1 MQSFNNTF
9 FLMNLCGTSTLCKHK
24 GSIATILF
32 ISFTFVEFQHSTSA
46 KTLSPHFF
54 LFICLYE
61 ASTFYR
67 HESLMNFNILYAW
80 RFEGSRFFF
89 LFHLCEILTYTCKVL
104 KILCRFFPFFLAFS
118 PLSPMSSSN
127 HKCKTLNIC
136 IRFFLLFHLCKIQP
150 KGVKLWI
157 STVGFFYSLTCVK
170 LRLACTKF

>member
-61 ASTFYR
+61 ASTFDR

-89 LFHLCEILTYTCKVL
+89 LFHLCEILTYTRKVL
-104 KILCRFFPFFLAFS
+104 KILCRFFPFFWL
-118 PLSPMSSSN
+118 
-127 HKCKTLNIC
+127 
-136 IRFFLLFHLCKIQP
+136 FLLSHQCQVLITS
-150 KGVKLWI
+150 VKLWI
-157 STVGFFYSLTCVK
+157 YVLGFFSFFTY
-170 LRLACTKF
+170 AKFNLKVWNFEYLQ